1 MREFHG
7 EWGAR
12 HAAATSKWSDRHEHV
27 RPRRLELEAE
37 TAKRKKRRTRLKA
50 GGQVPGSAPRAR
62 PDRRERAAARHVG
75 GGIDPTLY
83 PVSPSARRCR
93 T

>member
-7 EWGAR
+7 EWVRATPPR
-12 HAAATSKWSDRHEHV
+12 HRNGVIGMKQVCR
-27 RPRRLELEAE
+27 RRLELEAE
-37 TAKRKKRRTRLKA
+37 TAKGKKRCKRLKVS
-50 GGQVPGSAPRAR
+50 GQVPGSAPRAR

-83 PVSPSARRCR
+83 PASPRGRRCR